1 MAKGIDP
8 KFVHYGIRK
17 DDLAMIEAICE
28 AEGVDFDWLSE
39 DILKAYHAK
48 KVDVIEMSDN
58 ETEDIIRNA
67 IQKNTSINTIML
79 IQRIKISNYK
89 TYLSLDLD
97 LTVDDDRPIILI
109 GGANGGGKT
118 TLFEAISG
126 ALYGL
131 KIENKEHFMELLNQ
145 GALNTAKPEISLQIT
160 FVGKVLGQQQKYILK
175 RVYQLN
181 PQGKPLESVSL
192 NMNGNMYVYGTMTAP
207 KDRVK
212 AEQEINKIIKANL
225 PQELSQYF
233 LFDAMQSS
241 ELLKKN
247 VFAQT
252 IRDNFENVLGFKKY
266 LQLKR
271 AAEKLQQEWAQQR
284 LEAEKEAQEYNEL
297 CAQKDKLTAD
307 LNTCIAEQDTKYK
320 YLASVEVEYKRAK
333 DGAQEASAL
342 NKKIQEL
349 ASKIDDI
356 VKRAATYAEDLKAFV
371 DNIEIDLFLPK
382 LASNLAQE
390 INNILHIKE
399 QLQKENTG
407 AYPLETLKDV
417 TNKIITYLK
426 DLSLCSE
433 SVDEEQVVSHIVAIQ
448 NSTNKEDPFGYLD
461 EAEVTALSN
470 LVKRTGSNQ
479 FIALDRQRQEL
490 EIQLSTLDNLRSQKQ
505 TLEQTQ
511 AGGNEY
517 LIQNYEA
524 AQKQIEKLKGQEAT
538 LKADIQ
544 RLEKRIHQFDVQ
556 IQQEPDI
563 KFDTLVKLKPLFEK
577 IADSLLKKKKAQI
590 ESEMQQQLNKLLVS
604 YKGHVA
610 KVELS
615 DSIEQFNIKLY
626 HTAGNEISLNQLN
639 AASKQIFI
647 QVLLKVLRNLGDYNP
662 PVMIDTVMGVL
673 DNESR
678 DALMEEYFPQL
689 AEQTILLCT
698 TSEIRTDSDY
708 IKLEPFISK
717 TYTLHRN
724 VEAQNTT
731 VEDGYFGLTLN
742 Q

>member
-1 MAKGIDP
+1 
-8 KFVHYGIRK
+8 
-17 DDLAMIEAICE
+17 
-28 AEGVDFDWLSE
+28 
-39 DILKAYHAK
+39 
-48 KVDVIEMSDN
+48 
-58 ETEDIIRNA
+58 
-67 IQKNTSINTIML
+67 ML

-160 FVGKVLGQQQKYILK
+160 FIGKVLGQQQKYILK

>member
-1 MAKGIDP
+1 
-8 KFVHYGIRK
+8 
-17 DDLAMIEAICE
+17 
-28 AEGVDFDWLSE
+28 
-39 DILKAYHAK
+39 
-48 KVDVIEMSDN
+48 
-58 ETEDIIRNA
+58 
-67 IQKNTSINTIML
+67 ML

-192 NMNGNMYVYGTMTAP
+192 NMNGNMYVYGTMTTP

-307 LNTCIAEQDTKYK
+307 LNTCIAEQDAKYK

-461 EAEVTALSN
+461 ETEVTALSN

-604 YKGHVA
+604 YKGHVT

>member
-1 MAKGIDP
+1 
-8 KFVHYGIRK
+8 
-17 DDLAMIEAICE
+17 
-28 AEGVDFDWLSE
+28 
-39 DILKAYHAK
+39 
-48 KVDVIEMSDN
+48 
-58 ETEDIIRNA
+58 
-67 IQKNTSINTIML
+67 ML

-307 LNTCIAEQDTKYK
+307 LNTCIAEQDAKYK

-356 VKRAATYAEDLKAFV
+356 VKRAATYAEDLKTFV
-371 DNIEIDLFLPK
+371 DNIEIDLFIPK

-417 TNKIITYLK
+417 TSKIITYLK

-708 IKLEPFISK
+708 IKLEPFISQ

>member
-1 MAKGIDP
+1 
-8 KFVHYGIRK
+8 
-17 DDLAMIEAICE
+17 
-28 AEGVDFDWLSE
+28 
-39 DILKAYHAK
+39 
-48 KVDVIEMSDN
+48 
-58 ETEDIIRNA
+58 
-67 IQKNTSINTIML
+67 ML

-490 EIQLSTLDNLRSQKQ
+490 EFQLSTLDNLRSQKQ

>member
-1 MAKGIDP
+1 
-8 KFVHYGIRK
+8 
-17 DDLAMIEAICE
+17 
-28 AEGVDFDWLSE
+28 
-39 DILKAYHAK
+39 
-48 KVDVIEMSDN
+48 
-58 ETEDIIRNA
+58 
-67 IQKNTSINTIML
+67 ML

-192 NMNGNMYVYGTMTAP
+192 NMNGNMYVYGTMTTP

-307 LNTCIAEQDTKYK
+307 LNTCIAEQDAKYK

-382 LASNLAQE
+382 LAANLAQE

-511 AGGNEY
+511 ACGNEY

>member
-1 MAKGIDP
+1 
-8 KFVHYGIRK
+8 
-17 DDLAMIEAICE
+17 
-28 AEGVDFDWLSE
+28 
-39 DILKAYHAK
+39 
-48 KVDVIEMSDN
+48 
-58 ETEDIIRNA
+58 
-67 IQKNTSINTIML
+67 ML

-266 LQLKR
+266 LQLTR

-461 EAEVTALSN
+461 ETEVTALSN

-524 AQKQIEKLKGQEAT
+524 AQKQIEKLKGQEAA

>member
-1 MAKGIDP
+1 
-8 KFVHYGIRK
+8 
-17 DDLAMIEAICE
+17 
-28 AEGVDFDWLSE
+28 
-39 DILKAYHAK
+39 
-48 KVDVIEMSDN
+48 
-58 ETEDIIRNA
+58 
-67 IQKNTSINTIML
+67 ML

-97 LTVDDDRPIILI
+97 LTVDDERPIILI

-118 TLFEAISG
+118 TLFEAING

-131 KIENKEHFMELLNQ
+131 KIKNKEHFMELLNQ
-145 GALNTAKPEISLQIT
+145 GALKKTKPEISLQIT

-175 RVYQLN
+175 RTYLLN
-181 PQGKPLESVSL
+181 PQGRPLESVSL

-207 KDRVK
+207 KDRAK

-225 PQELSQYF
+225 PEELSQYF

-241 ELLKKN
+241 KLLQEN

-271 AAEKLQQEWAQQR
+271 AAEKVQQEWAQQR
-284 LEAEKEAQEYNEL
+284 LDAEKEAEEYNKL
-297 CAQKDKLTAD
+297 CAQKDQLTND
-307 LNTCIAEQDTKYK
+307 LNTCIAKQDEKFK
-320 YLASVEVEYKRAK
+320 YLTSVETEYKQAK
-333 DGAQEASAL
+333 EGAQEASVL

-349 ASKIDDI
+349 ANKIGNI
-356 VKRAATYAEDLKAFV
+356 VKRAATYTEDLKSFV

-407 AYPLETLKDV
+407 SYPLETLKDV

-426 DLSLCSE
+426 DLSLCNE
-433 SVDEEQVVSHIVAIQ
+433 SVDEEQVVAHIVAVQ
-448 NSTNKEDPFGYLD
+448 NSTNKEDPFSYLD
-461 EAEVTALSN
+461 EAEVTALAN
-470 LVKRTGSNQ
+470 LTKRSGVNQ
-479 FIALDRQRQEL
+479 FIALDRERQEL
-490 EIQLSTLDNLRSQKQ
+490 EIQLSTLDDLRSQKQ

-511 AGGNEY
+511 TNGNEY
-517 LIQNYEA
+517 LIQNYET
-524 AQKQIEKLKGQEAT
+524 AQQQVEQLQAQEAT
-538 LKADIQ
+538 LKANIQ

-577 IADSLLKKKKAQI
+577 IVDCLLKKKKAQI
-590 ESEMQQQLNKLLVS
+590 ETEMQQQLNKLLLS

-689 AEQTILLCT
+689 AE
-698 TSEIRTDSDY
+698 
-708 IKLEPFISK
+708 
-717 TYTLHRN
+717 
-724 VEAQNTT
+724 
-731 VEDGYFGLTLN
+731 
-742 Q
+742 

>member
-1 MAKGIDP
+1 
-8 KFVHYGIRK
+8 
-17 DDLAMIEAICE
+17 
-28 AEGVDFDWLSE
+28 
-39 DILKAYHAK
+39 
-48 KVDVIEMSDN
+48 
-58 ETEDIIRNA
+58 
-67 IQKNTSINTIML
+67 ML

-271 AAEKLQQEWAQQR
+271 AAEKLQQEWARQR

-297 CAQKDKLTAD
+297 CAQKDKLTAN

-382 LASNLAQE
+382 LVANLAQE

-524 AQKQIEKLKGQEAT
+524 TQKQIEKLKGQEAT

-590 ESEMQQQLNKLLVS
+590 ENEMQQQLNKLLVS

>member
-1 MAKGIDP
+1 
-8 KFVHYGIRK
+8 
-17 DDLAMIEAICE
+17 
-28 AEGVDFDWLSE
+28 
-39 DILKAYHAK
+39 
-48 KVDVIEMSDN
+48 
-58 ETEDIIRNA
+58 
-67 IQKNTSINTIML
+67 ML

-97 LTVDDDRPIILI
+97 LTVNDDRPIILI

-490 EIQLSTLDNLRSQKQ
+490 EIQLPTLDNLCSQKQ

>member
-1 MAKGIDP
+1 
-8 KFVHYGIRK
+8 
-17 DDLAMIEAICE
+17 
-28 AEGVDFDWLSE
+28 
-39 DILKAYHAK
+39 
-48 KVDVIEMSDN
+48 
-58 ETEDIIRNA
+58 
-67 IQKNTSINTIML
+67 ML

-181 PQGKPLESVSL
+181 LQRKPLESVSL

-320 YLASVEVEYKRAK
+320 YLASVEMEYKRAK

-356 VKRAATYAEDLKAFV
+356 VKRAVTYAEDLKAFV

-524 AQKQIEKLKGQEAT
+524 AQKQIEKLKVQEVT

-708 IKLEPFISK
+708 IKLEPFMSK

>member
-1 MAKGIDP
+1 
-8 KFVHYGIRK
+8 
-17 DDLAMIEAICE
+17 
-28 AEGVDFDWLSE
+28 
-39 DILKAYHAK
+39 
-48 KVDVIEMSDN
+48 
-58 ETEDIIRNA
+58 
-67 IQKNTSINTIML
+67 ML

-461 EAEVTALSN
+461 ETEVTALSN

-511 AGGNEY
+511 ACGNEY

-604 YKGHVA
+604 YKGHVT

-708 IKLEPFISK
+708 IKLEPFISQ

>member
-1 MAKGIDP
+1 
-8 KFVHYGIRK
+8 
-17 DDLAMIEAICE
+17 
-28 AEGVDFDWLSE
+28 
-39 DILKAYHAK
+39 
-48 KVDVIEMSDN
+48 
-58 ETEDIIRNA
+58 
-67 IQKNTSINTIML
+67 ML

-212 AEQEINKIIKANL
+212 AEQEINKIIRANL

-399 QLQKENTG
+399 LLQKENTG

-490 EIQLSTLDNLRSQKQ
+490 EFQLSTLDNLRSQKQ

>member
-1 MAKGIDP
+1 
-8 KFVHYGIRK
+8 
-17 DDLAMIEAICE
+17 
-28 AEGVDFDWLSE
+28 
-39 DILKAYHAK
+39 
-48 KVDVIEMSDN
+48 
-58 ETEDIIRNA
+58 
-67 IQKNTSINTIML
+67 ML

-307 LNTCIAEQDTKYK
+307 LNTCIAEQDKKYK

-371 DNIEIDLFLPK
+371 DNMEIDLFLPK

-399 QLQKENTG
+399 LLQKENTG

-417 TNKIITYLK
+417 TNKIISYLK

-505 TLEQTQ
+505 ALEQTQ

-524 AQKQIEKLKGQEAT
+524 TQKQIEKQKGQEAT

>member
-1 MAKGIDP
+1 
-8 KFVHYGIRK
+8 
-17 DDLAMIEAICE
+17 
-28 AEGVDFDWLSE
+28 
-39 DILKAYHAK
+39 
-48 KVDVIEMSDN
+48 
-58 ETEDIIRNA
+58 
-67 IQKNTSINTIML
+67 ML
-79 IQRIKISNYK
+79 IQRIKISNFK

-109 GGANGGGKT
+109 GGSNGGGKT

-131 KIENKEHFMELLNQ
+131 KIESKEHFMELLNQ
-145 GALNTAKPEISLQIT
+145 GAVNKVKPEISLQIT

-175 RVYQLN
+175 RNYILN
-181 PQGKPLESVSL
+181 PQGRPLESVSL

-207 KDRVK
+207 KERVR
-212 AEQEINKIIKANL
+212 AEQEISKIIKANL

-247 VFAQT
+247 VFQQT

-271 AAEKLQQEWAQQR
+271 AAEKLQQEWAEQR
-284 LEAEKEAQEYNEL
+284 LEAEKEAKEYSSL
-297 CAQKDKLTAD
+297 CNQKEQLVID
-307 LNTCIAEQDTKYK
+307 LNASLAEQDRLYK
-320 YLASVEVEYKRAK
+320 YMSSVEDEYQRAK
-333 DGAQEASAL
+333 EGAQQAANLS
-342 NKKIQEL
+342 KRIQDVDGKIRVITE
-349 ASKIDDI
+349 D
-356 VKRAATYAEDLKAFV
+356 AANYAENLKAFV
-371 DNIEIDLFLPK
+371 DNIEINVFLPK
-382 LASNLAQE
+382 LASNLSQE
-390 INNILHIKE
+390 INNILRVKE
-399 QLQKENTG
+399 QLQRQSTG
-407 AYPLETLKDV
+407 TYPIETLRDV
-417 TNKIITYLK
+417 TSKIIDYLK
-426 DLSLCSE
+426 ELSLCSQA
-433 SVDEEQVVSHIVAIQ
+433 VDEENVISHIVAMQ
-448 NSTNKEDPFGYLD
+448 NTTNAKDPYDYLNT
-461 EAEVTALSN
+461 AEVDALRELPKKGN
-470 LVKRTGSNQ
+470 GNQ
-479 FIALDRQRQEL
+479 FVSIDRKRQDM
-490 EIQLSTLDNLRSQKQ
+490 EIQLANLDNLRTEKR

-511 AGGNEY
+511 AGGNGL
-517 LIQNYEA
+517 LIANYEDA
-524 AQKQIEKLKGQEAT
+524 KRSVDKLKTQEDS
-538 LKADIQ
+538 LKNEIQ

-556 IQQEPDI
+556 IQQEPDV
-563 KFDTLVKLKPLFEK
+563 KFDTLVKLRPFFDKV
-577 IADSLLKKKKAQI
+577 ADNLLKKKKTQI
-590 ESEMQQQLNKLLVS
+590 ETEMQSQLNRLLVS
-604 YKGHVA
+604 YKGHVGR
-610 KVELS
+610 VELS
-615 DSIEQFNIKLY
+615 DSMENFNIKLY
-626 HTAGNEISLNQLN
+626 HSAGNEISLNQLN

-724 VEAQNTT
+724 VEEQNTT
-731 VEDGYFGLTLN
+731 IDEGYFGIPLN

>member
-1 MAKGIDP
+1 
-8 KFVHYGIRK
+8 
-17 DDLAMIEAICE
+17 
-28 AEGVDFDWLSE
+28 
-39 DILKAYHAK
+39 
-48 KVDVIEMSDN
+48 
-58 ETEDIIRNA
+58 
-67 IQKNTSINTIML
+67 ML

-615 DSIEQFNIKLY
+615 ESIEQFNIKLY

>member
-1 MAKGIDP
+1 
-8 KFVHYGIRK
+8 
-17 DDLAMIEAICE
+17 
-28 AEGVDFDWLSE
+28 
-39 DILKAYHAK
+39 
-48 KVDVIEMSDN
+48 
-58 ETEDIIRNA
+58 
-67 IQKNTSINTIML
+67 ML

-349 ASKIDDI
+349 AGKIDDI

-524 AQKQIEKLKGQEAT
+524 AQKQIEKLKSQEAT

>member
-1 MAKGIDP
+1 
-8 KFVHYGIRK
+8 
-17 DDLAMIEAICE
+17 
-28 AEGVDFDWLSE
+28 
-39 DILKAYHAK
+39 
-48 KVDVIEMSDN
+48 
-58 ETEDIIRNA
+58 
-67 IQKNTSINTIML
+67 ML

-461 EAEVTALSN
+461 ETEVTALSN

-590 ESEMQQQLNKLLVS
+590 ESEMQQKLNKLLVS
-604 YKGHVA
+604 YKGHVT

-708 IKLEPFISK
+708 IKLEPFISQ